1 MRIVRSYRQ
10 RIRPARVSELATGN
24 EPDRLSIA
32 WISFGHLSSDLSQGA
47 VPALL
52 PDLISHRGLSYG
64 GATALLLA
72 LTLASSIIQPLFG
85 MRSDR
90 VGDVWLMPLGAAVGG
105 IGVGLAGVVSGYP
118 AMLAVVALGGVGV
131 AAFHPE
137 AARHVTLAS
146 GRQPG
151 AGMGMF
157 SLGGNAGFL
166 FGPLTVT
173 LGVALFGL
181 AGTLLVAVPGLVA
194 AAGLVAVRP
203 RLTARLEH
211 AAGRGPVDHGFEH
224 RKAARKAFALVS
236 ALIVTRSGVAYG
248 LMALVP
254 IWFVAHLDRSPA
266 AGNLAITVL
275 LAAGTV
281 GTVVGGRIADRIG
294 MRPVIVVPMVAMV
307 PLLVV
312 LPLAEAVG
320 AIVLLALIGL
330 LLDAN
335 FGITIVIAQRAVP
348 DRQATASGVVLGL
361 AVGLGGACAA
371 ALGVLADSAG
381 LTTAMEAIA
390 ALGVVTAVLAVACP
404 LPRGA

>member
-1 MRIVRSYRQ
+1 MRSYRQ
-10 RIRPARVSELATGN
+10 RIRPAPLSEAGGDD

-32 WISFGHLSSDLSQGA
+32 CISFGHLSSDLSQGA

-52 PDLISHRGLSYG
+52 PYLIRDRGLSYA

-90 VGDVWLMPLGAAVGG
+90 VGDVWLMPLGAALGG
-105 IGVGLAGVVSGYP
+105 IGVGLAGVVSSYP
-118 AMLAVVALGGVGV
+118 AMLAVVAVGGVGV

-146 GRQPG
+146 GSRPG
-151 AGMGMF
+151 TGMGVF
-157 SLGGNAGFL
+157 SVGGNAGFL

-181 AGTLLVAVPGLVA
+181 PGTLLVAVPGLA
-194 AAGLVAVRP
+194 AAALLIAVRP
-203 RLTARLEH
+203 RMTARLARAEPPD
-211 AAGRGPVDHGFEH
+211 RDDHGFAH
-224 RKAARKAFALVS
+224 RRAARTAFGIVS
-236 ALIVTRSGVAYG
+236 ALIVARSGVAYG

-254 IWFVAHLDRSPA
+254 IWFVAHLGRSAA

-320 AIVLLALIGL
+320 AIVVLALVGL

-371 ALGVLADSAG
+371 ALGVLADAAG
-381 LTTAMEAIA
+381 LTAAMEAIA
-390 ALGVVTAVLAVACP
+390 VLGAVTAVLAVACP
-404 LPRGA
+404 VPRGA

>member
-1 MRIVRSYRQ
+1 MRSYRQ
-10 RIRPARVSELATGN
+10 RIRPAPVSELATADT
-24 EPDRLSIA
+24 PDNVSIA
-32 WISFGHLSSDLSQGA
+32 WLSFGHLSSDLSQGA

-52 PDLISHRGLSYG
+52 PYLIRDRGLSYA

-72 LTLASSIIQPLFG
+72 LTLASSVIQPLFG

-90 VGDVWLMPLGAAVGG
+90 VGDVWLMPLGAAVAG

-146 GRQPG
+146 GGSPG
-151 AGMGMF
+151 TGMGLF
-157 SLGGNAGFL
+157 SVGGNAGFL

-181 AGTLLVAVPGLVA
+181 SGTMLVAVPGLVA
-194 AAGLVAVRP
+194 AAGLAAMRP
-203 RLTARLEH
+203 RMTARLRH
-211 AAGRGPVDHGFEH
+211 AARPSPDDHGFEH
-224 RKAARKAFALVS
+224 RREARTAFAVVS

-248 LMALVP
+248 LMAMIP
-254 IWFVAHLDRSPA
+254 IWFVAHLGRSAA

-275 LAAGTV
+275 AAAGTV
-281 GTVVGGRIADRIG
+281 GTMVGGRIADRVGI
-294 MRPVIVVPMVAMV
+294 RPVIIVPMVAMV
-307 PLLVV
+307 PLLAV
-312 LPLAEAVG
+312 LPLAEAIG
-320 AIVLLALIGL
+320 AIVLLALVGL

-335 FGITIVIAQRAVP
+335 FGITILVAQRAMP
-348 DRQATASGVVLGL
+348 DRQATASGVAIGL

-371 ALGVLADSAG
+371 LLGVLADAAG
-381 LTTAMEAIA
+381 LTAAMEAIT
-390 ALGVVTAVLAVACP
+390 ALGVVTAVLAVVCP